1 MTIKAPLPSMDN
13 NTLAVAGEINT
24 FVSKSN
30 NASQPYKVLFVI
42 DTLQTGGAEESLF
55 NNLIRFKNIQ
65 PVVCHL
71 YAGDLLKPRFTSK
84 GITVHSVALKKK
96 YGFMTAYKQL
106 KQIVQQEQ
114 PQLLVAYLTR
124 SELVTRLVSRFT
136 GVPVIG
142 TFISDL
148 YASTYNA
155 ALSWKAKTAVSF
167 FKWANKATAGYC
179 KGFIANSQTVKQSG
193 AKALRVAADKIEV
206 INRGRDSKVF
216 RFQVPQT
223 FSGKPLHFLNVGRLV
238 PVKGQRDLI
247 LAFNDFLPACPNA
260 VLHIAGDGTEKEALL
275 ALINELGLQNNVVLL
290 GNRSDIPQIIN
301 NYDCFVFPSHSEG
314 FSGAVVEA
322 MFAGLPVLA
331 SDIPVNKEV
340 ITHLQ
345 TGYMFK
351 TGSVQDITRALLW
364 YKDNLSTAKEMAIN
378 AHNHAIQNF
387 ELGMIADKLE
397 NYLLNIIIETN

>member
-1 MTIKAPLPSMDN
+1 MDN
-13 NTLAVAGEINT
+13 SIQAEASPINT
-24 FVSKSN
+24 ITGGNSN
-30 NASQPYKVLFVI
+30 QPRPYKVLFVI

-55 NNLIRFKNIQ
+55 NNLIRFKQIQ

-71 YAGDLLKPRFTSK
+71 YAGDLLKQRFTSK
-84 GITVHSVALKKK
+84 GIPVHSVALKKQF
-96 YGFMTAYKQL
+96 GFRQAYKQL

-142 TFISDL
+142 TFVSDL
-148 YASTYNA
+148 YANSYNA
-155 ALSWKAKTAVSF
+155 ALSWKAKAAVSF
-167 FKWANKATAGYC
+167 FRWTNKITAGYC
-179 KGFIANSQTVKQSG
+179 KGFIANSQTVKLSG
-193 AKALRVAADKIEV
+193 AKALRIAADKIEV

-223 FSGKPLHFLNVGRLV
+223 APGKPLHFLNVGRLV

-247 LAFNDFLPACPNA
+247 LGFHDFLPACPNA
-260 VLHIAGDGTEKEALL
+260 VLHIAGDGTEKQALS
-275 ALINELGLQNNVVLL
+275 ALIDELGLQNNVVLL
-290 GNRSDIPQIIN
+290 GSRSDIPQIIN
-301 NYDCFVFPSHSEG
+301 NYDCFVFSSHSEG

-345 TGYMFK
+345 TGYLFNK
-351 TGSVQDITRALLW
+351 GSVQDITRALLW
-364 YKDNLSTAKEMAIN
+364 YKDNISTANAMATN
-378 AHNHAIQNF
+378 AYHHAMQNF
-387 ELGMIADKLE
+387 ELGMIAGKLE
-397 NYLLNIIIETN
+397 NYLLNMIIETN

>member
-1 MTIKAPLPSMDN
+1 MHN
-13 NTLAVAGEINT
+13 NIVAAASAINT
-24 FVSKSN
+24 IAGGN
-30 NASQPYKVLFVI
+30 NNQSRPYKVLFVI

-55 NNLIRFKNIQ
+55 NNLIRFKHVQ

-71 YAGDLLKPRFTSK
+71 YAGDLLKQRFTSK
-84 GITVHSVALKKK
+84 GITVHSVALKKQF
-96 YGFMTAYKQL
+96 GFRQAYKQL

-136 GVPVIG
+136 KVPVIG
-142 TFISDL
+142 TFVSDL
-148 YASTYNA
+148 YAGSYNA
-155 ALSWKAKTAVSF
+155 ALSWKAKAAVSF
-167 FKWANKATAGYC
+167 FRWTNKTTAGYC
-179 KGFIANSQTVKQSG
+179 KGFIANSQTVKLSG
-193 AKALRVAADKIEV
+193 ARALQIAADKIEV

-223 FSGKPLHFLNVGRLV
+223 LPGKPLHFLNVGRLV

-247 LAFNDFLPACPNA
+247 LGFKDFLPACPNA

-290 GNRSDIPQIIN
+290 GSRNDIPQIIN
-301 NYDCFVFPSHSEG
+301 NYDCFVFSSHSEG

-345 TGYMFK
+345 TGYLFNK
-351 TGSVQDITRALLW
+351 GSVQDITRALLW
-364 YKDNLSTAKEMAIN
+364 YKDNISTANEMATN
-378 AHNHAIQNF
+378 AHQHAMQNF
-387 ELGMIADKLE
+387 ELGMIAGKLE
-397 NYLLNIIIETN
+397 NYLLNMIIETN

>member
-1 MTIKAPLPSMDN
+1 MNNNIMAAAP
-13 NTLAVAGEINT
+13 AINT
-24 FVSKSN
+24 IAGGN
-30 NASQPYKVLFVI
+30 NNQSRPYKVLFVI

-71 YAGDLLKPRFTSK
+71 YAGDLLKQRFTNK
-84 GITVHSVALKKK
+84 GITVHSVALKKQF
-96 YGFMTAYKQL
+96 GFRQAYKQL
-106 KQIVQQEQ
+106 KQIVEQEQ

-136 GVPVIG
+136 KVPVIG
-142 TFISDL
+142 TFVSDL
-148 YASTYNA
+148 YAGSYNA
-155 ALSWKAKTAVSF
+155 ALSWKAKAAVSF
-167 FKWANKATAGYC
+167 FRWTNKTTAGYC
-179 KGFIANSQTVKQSG
+179 KGFIANSQTVKLSG
-193 AKALRVAADKIEV
+193 ARALQIAADKIEV

-223 FSGKPLHFLNVGRLV
+223 LPGKPLHFLNVGRLV

-247 LAFNDFLPACPNA
+247 LGFKDFLPACPNA
-260 VLHIAGDGTEKEALL
+260 VLHIAGDGTEKEALS

-290 GNRSDIPQIIN
+290 GSRSDIPQIIN
-301 NYDCFVFPSHSEG
+301 NYDCFVFSSHSEG

-345 TGYMFK
+345 TGYLFSK
-351 TGSVQDITRALLW
+351 GSVQDITRALLW
-364 YKDNLSTAKEMAIN
+364 YKDNISTANEMATN
-378 AHNHAIQNF
+378 AHHHAMQNF
-387 ELGMIADKLE
+387 ELGMIAGKLE
-397 NYLLNIIIETN
+397 NYLLNMIIETK

>member
-1 MTIKAPLPSMDN
+1 MDN
-13 NTLAVAGEINT
+13 NILAAASAINT
-24 FVSKSN
+24 KVGSN
-30 NASQPYKVLFVI
+30 SNQSRPYKVLFVI

-55 NNLIRFKNIQ
+55 NNLIRFKHIE

-96 YGFMTAYKQL
+96 FGFRPAYKLL

-136 GVPVIG
+136 NVPVIG
-142 TFISDL
+142 TFVSDL
-148 YASTYNA
+148 YASSYNL
-155 ALSWKAKTAVSF
+155 ALSWKAKAAVSF
-167 FKWANKATAGYC
+167 FRWTNKATAGYC

-193 AKALRVAADKIEV
+193 ARALHIAPDKIEV

-216 RFQVPQT
+216 RFHVPQIIA
-223 FSGKPLHFLNVGRLV
+223 GKPLQFLNVGRLV

-260 VLHIAGDGTEKEALL
+260 VLHIAGDGTEKEALS
-275 ALINELGLQNNVVLL
+275 ALIKELGLQNNVVLL
-290 GNRSDIPQIIN
+290 GSRSDVPQIIN
-301 NYDCFVFPSHSEG
+301 NYDCFVFTSHSEG

-345 TGYMFK
+345 TGYLFNK
-351 TGSVQDITRALLW
+351 GSVQDITRALLW
-364 YKDNLSTAKEMAIN
+364 YKDNVSSANEMAIN
-378 AHNHAIQNF
+378 AHNHAMQNF

-397 NYLLNIIIETN
+397 NYLLNMIIETN